1 VPRVS
6 DAPPPG
12 YLERLQALC
21 AIDSPTGHREGLDA
35 CAALLARWAGESGCS
50 ADLLPSPV
58 GLHLVARTPATGG
71 PRILLLGHHD
81 TVFPLG
87 TAAARPVRVAGG
99 RALGPGVADMKG
111 GVLVGLAVIEE
122 LTRRGAQASVEL
134 HCVPDEE
141 GRNVAPYTLASMR
154 GADAAL
160 CLECG
165 RESGAIVTSRK
176 AGCWVTITAHG
187 VPAHAGTSPDE
198 GRSALRALAR
208 ELLRIEGELHRSRP
222 GMTAVATQLHAG
234 EVKNT
239 VPPEAWGVIDL
250 RALDDADLDHAL
262 ERIRAVGHHEGVVF
276 AFSDDR
282 GFPPMR
288 RAPELAGAVL
298 EALAAE
304 GALALEEAA
313 GGVSDG
319 SWTSH
324 VGVPTVDGLGPVGDE
339 DHTEREWIELASVA
353 PRIAAVVALC
363 ERGLAAS
370 RT

>member
-1 VPRVS
+1 MTA
-6 DAPPPG
+6 APPDG
-12 YLERLQALC
+12 YLERLRQLC

-35 CAALLARWAGESGCS
+35 CASLLAHWAAESGCS
-50 ADLLPSPV
+50 VDLLPSPV
-58 GLHLVARTPATGG
+58 GLHVVARTPASGG
-71 PRILLLGHHD
+71 RRTLLLGHHD
-81 TVFPLG
+81 TVFPQG
-87 TAAARPVRVAGG
+87 TAAQRPVRVEGS

-111 GVLVGLAVIEE
+111 GVLVGLAVIEQ
-122 LTRRGAQASVEL
+122 LTRSGSGAAVEL
-134 HCVPDEE
+134 HSVPDEE
-141 GRNVAPYTLASMR
+141 GRNVAPYTLTSMH

-165 RESGAIVTSRK
+165 RASGAIVTSRK

-208 ELLRIEGELHRSRP
+208 ELLRIEGELHHSRP
-222 GMTAVATQLHAG
+222 GMSAVATQLHSG

-239 VPPEAWGVIDL
+239 VPAEAWGVIDL
-250 RALDDADLDHAL
+250 RASDDADLDYAL
-262 ERIRAVGHHEGVVF
+262 GRIRAVGHHDGVVF

-288 RAPELAGAVL
+288 RAPELAEAAL
-298 EALAAE
+298 RALAAQ
-304 GALALEEAA
+304 GAPALEEAA

-324 VGVPTVDGLGPVGDE
+324 IGVPTVDGLGPVGDD
-339 DHTEREWIELASVA
+339 DHTEREWIELGSVA
-353 PRIAAVVALC
+353 PRIAAIVALC
-363 ERGLAAS
+363 SE
-370 RT
+370 

>member
-1 VPRVS
+1 VPRVT
-6 DAPPPG
+6 DAPPSG
-12 YLERLQALC
+12 YLERLRQLC

-35 CAALLARWAGESGCS
+35 CASLLAYWARESGCA

-58 GLHLVARTPATGG
+58 GLNLVARTPGG
-71 PRILLLGHHD
+71 GGGRRILLLGHHD
-81 TVFPLG
+81 TVFPQG
-87 TAAARPVRVAGG
+87 TASERPVRVEGE

-122 LTRRGAQASVEL
+122 LTRGGSGAVVEL
-134 HCVPDEE
+134 HCVPDEA
-141 GRNVAPYTLASMR
+141 GRNVAPSTLTSMR

-208 ELLRIEGELHRSRP
+208 ELLRIEGELHHGRA

-234 EVKNT
+234 DVKNT

-250 RALDDADLDHAL
+250 RALDDADLDYAL
-262 ERIRAVGHHEGVVF
+262 GRIRAVGHHDGIVF

-282 GFPPMR
+282 GFPPMQ
-288 RAPELAGAVL
+288 RAPELAEATLRALSAAGA
-298 EALAAE
+298 EAI
-304 GALALEEAA
+304 EEAA

-324 VGVPTVDGLGPVGDE
+324 VGVPTVDGLGPVGGE
-339 DHTEREWIELASVA
+339 DHTEREWIELGSVA
-353 PRIAAVVALC
+353 PRVAAIVALC
-363 ERGLAAS
+363 NER
-370 RT
+370 